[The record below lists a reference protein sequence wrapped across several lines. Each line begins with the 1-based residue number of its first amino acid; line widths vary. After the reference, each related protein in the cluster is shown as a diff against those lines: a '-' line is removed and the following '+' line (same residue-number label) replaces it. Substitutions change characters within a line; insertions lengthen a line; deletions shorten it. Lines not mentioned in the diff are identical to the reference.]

1 MTRYEQT
8 SPEYLAMIA
17 DEENDAAFFAYI
29 KAEGVAKKQ
38 WDAIPEGAAKDSAY
52 ENADEMM
59 YVEKL
64 IMERDR
70 LGWLRSAIDTYNL
83 NF

>member
-1 MTRYEQT
+1 MARYEQT

-17 DEENDAAFFAYI
+17 DEENDAAFFDYI
-29 KAEGVAKKQ
+29 KAEGAAKKQ
-38 WDAIPEGAAKDSAY
+38 WDAIPEGDAKDSAY

-70 LGWLRSAIDTYNL
+70 LGWLIAAIGTYNL